1 MTQYL
6 TAFPPTSVLKQQRE
20 FLQTEQTRSITFRL
34 EQLSKLK
41 QIIIDHQGAVLQAA
55 KRIAWGKLINA
66 RQTCIAPDYLLV
78 YRQIKDALIDR
89 IKICYYLVHQSFYA
103 NMALDSQPNDR
114 QRNFRFLSIRYRCKA
129 SIPQQT

>member
-1 MTQYL
+1 MTQHF
-6 TAFPPTSVLKQQRE
+6 TASPANTPVQRQRE
-20 FLQTEQTRSITFRL
+20 FFQTGQTRSIAFRP

-55 KRIAWGKLINA
+55 KRIAWGNNA

-78 YRQIKDALIDR
+78 YRQIKDALIDL

-114 QRNFRFLSIRYRCKA
+114 QRNFRLLSIRYRCKA